1 MDPQNPTPTP
11 IDDKTRPAPPLI
23 NLQIIWGGLLVSTVI
38 YVFVAYSVGGQG
50 AAPDP
55 EQARIFELVCAA
67 VALGCLGASFVLPRR
82 LLAAAIARDST
93 DVGQDTPLPQLVRAS
108 FAPWIVRMALCETV
122 ATMGLMLALISHTP
136 MKIMP
141 FAALALLALL
151 AAFPSESALRRAA
164 ER

>member
-1 MDPQNPTPTP
+1 MDPQNPTSPN
-11 IDDKTRPAPPLI
+11 DKERTAAPPLM

-38 YVFVAYSVGGQG
+38 YVFVAYSVGAQG

-55 EQARIFELVCAA
+55 EQTRIFELVCAV
-67 VALGCLGASFVLPRR
+67 VALGCLGVSFVLPRR
-82 LLAAAIARDST
+82 LLAAAIERDSIE
-93 DVGQDTPLPQLVRAS
+93 VGQDTPLPKLVRAA
-108 FAPWIVRMALCETV
+108 FTPWIVRMALCETV

-141 FAALALLALL
+141 FAALALLSLL
-151 AAFPSESALRRAA
+151 TAFPSESALRRAA